1 MKIYPSRLEA
11 TLAGRLGFTLTEL
24 LVVISIIGLLTA
36 LLLPSVKMVMA
47 SAKGTKCMSNQRQV
61 VMGCL
66 AYANDQEGGLP
77 ATRIVTGEYWYDL
90 ITTGYID
97 IPKKSSTAT
106 NPFVSSV
113 IAGCPEFVYN
123 SVNFTG
129 FSYGINA
136 YLAYGDGGASDNTL
150 HNRWGGS
157 SNTSLWRE
165 FKIGSVQRQG
175 RRTYFADTDGSF
187 WTGANMGNWLAY
199 PALRHRNRMN
209 VVFVDGHTAAI
220 LATDSLAAQFGL
232 YQ

>member
-61 VMGCL
+61 VIACL

-77 ATRIVTGEYWYDL
+77 ATRIQSGQYWYDL

-97 IPKKSSTAT
+97 IPKKASTAT
-106 NPFVSSV
+106 NPFSSSV
-113 IAGCPEFVYN
+113 IAGCPEYVYK
-123 SVNFTG
+123 SAGFTN

-136 YLAYGDGGASDNTL
+136 YLAYGDGGSGDNSA

-157 SNTSLWRE
+157 SNLTLWKE
-165 FKIGSVQRQG
+165 FKVGAVQRQAA
-175 RRTYFADTDGSF
+175 RVYFADTDSF
-187 WTGANMGNWLAY
+187 WTGANMGNWLSY
-199 PALRHRNRMN
+199 PDLRHRNRMN

-220 LATDSLAAQFGL
+220 LSTESLAAQFGL